1 MAPEHTDAAYLW
13 DMMTAAKD
21 AVEILGD
28 VTVRE
33 FKAEKIRYRAIER
46 SVEIIGEVARRVSPQ
61 YQGEHPEIPWR
72 DIAGQRNIL
81 AHEYGQIDYDLLYK
95 TVREVL
101 PELIRVLSQLL
112 PSTD

>member
-46 SVEIIGEVARRVSPQ
+46 SVEIIGE
-61 YQGEHPEIPWR
+61 
-72 DIAGQRNIL
+72 
-81 AHEYGQIDYDLLYK
+81 
-95 TVREVL
+95 
-101 PELIRVLSQLL
+101 
-112 PSTD
+112 